1 MFLEYINSNTFR
13 TIKHLQNC
21 LRLNNLSEIFEE
33 NGSLKEAY
41 FLAFQKLREYHRE
54 HAKFLLTAPPIVEA
68 GITDSQVQNAFDSCY
83 NATQLVI
90 DKNYECHSFHRKIT
104 SDILDYSI
112 RGYGYNFLDSTRNH
126 FDVKGEHLDDQTKYE
141 DSKKADTHARAY
153 MNLLEYSISKMVAI
167 DLFLENSSMNFEK
180 AALDSKRERF
190 RHFFTTLVD
199 AYNWT
204 NEAKPTFN
212 DKEKPGLVA
221 TLENVE
227 FNLPSDSFKRVI
239 ESGIE
244 LDINKLQFQGRKTIL
259 CDLEKVSDEDLERA
273 AKKMKFNGDLS
284 SVNCYKIL
292 SGYKIKDAR
301 IFHNY
306 WHLRKLDPQ
315 GKAELFEDI
324 SGNFVVVSKTPT
336 SSFQAITTSIGRCL
350 GSVNRKVTTAVM
362 DSFDLGF

>member
-1 MFLEYINSNTFR
+1 MFPEYINSNTFR
-13 TIKHLQNC
+13 TIKHLQNS
-21 LRLNNLSEIFEE
+21 LRLNNMSEVFEE
-33 NGSLKEAY
+33 DGSLKETY
-41 FLAFQKLREYHRE
+41 FLAFKKLREYHCA
-54 HAKFLLTAPPIVEA
+54 HAKFLITAPPMVEA
-68 GITDSQVQNAFDSCY
+68 GITDSQVQSAFDSCY

-90 DKNYECHSFHRKIT
+90 DTNYECHSFHRKMI

-112 RGYGYNFLDSTRNH
+112 KGYGYNFLDNTRNH
-126 FDVKGEHLDDQTKYE
+126 FDSKDNYLHDETKYE
-141 DSKKADTHARAY
+141 YAKKADTHAQAY
-153 MNLLEYSISKMVAI
+153 TNLLEYSVSTMVAI
-167 DLFLENSSMNFEK
+167 DLFLENSSMDFEK
-180 AALDSKRERF
+180 AALDSKKERF

-204 NEAKPTFN
+204 SEAKPTFN
-212 DKEKPGLVA
+212 DKGTPGLV
-221 TLENVE
+221 TTFENIQ

-244 LDINKLQFQGRKTIL
+244 LDVNKLQFQGRKTIL
-259 CDLEKVSDEDLERA
+259 CDLEKVSDEDLEKA

-292 SGYKIKDAR
+292 SGYKVKDAR
-301 IFHNY
+301 VFHNY
-306 WHLRKLDPQ
+306 WHLRRLDQQ